1 MKSSLFLTA
10 IASASLLAGCGGGGD
25 DGGSTATSTIAL
37 SGIAAKGLMANADV
51 AVYAVNT
58 DGQAAGNPLATTTTD
73 GNGRYQLNFSAT
85 KGQPVVIKV
94 SAKADGTTTHL
105 DEVSG
110 LRQGLPAGFSM
121 RALLVPQ
128 TTGAISTSIN
138 VTPFSEMTVA
148 AAARAN
154 GGITLTNA
162 AQATSTVTQLLG
174 FDPTTVTVTSA
185 QNASATLEQQ
195 KLAVMLAAVSQ
206 MSSNGDLGCNSS
218 NAGANTACV
227 VGKLSANS
235 SLASLQ
241 LGNGV
246 SSALQSAT
254 QTVLNKPELVGAIQT
269 STLVNIVTNLGCS
282 GAACTPAASGG
293 GTPAPDPV
301 AAAITAAKLLFTQ
314 IRTDLTTMFSPGGAS
329 ANAQGALN
337 QEAFKFEQV
346 MKGVQPPVETLLKDA
361 GAIVMGVDLYHD
373 YKAGR
378 TSLTD
383 RARAFDMTAT
393 NNTVR
398 VPAAACT
405 LYQDADTQIRA
416 TAPANA
422 NYIGCGARFYAT
434 RSYSGTGYVHTEWR
448 HGITLTP
455 QTDGSFAY
463 STRARQR
470 VQSCDFSNNCT
481 LTSNKALQLQSDGST
496 PLAAFTGNLTPVLT
510 GSHGNI
516 ASFTL
521 KGELPAAFKSGGTTL
536 VNFKH
541 QLDIRGS
548 QTLVNNEPT
557 ALALSGY
564 VAAYKDATTQEGK
577 LTLNNGNIDK
587 PSGAAANLVW
597 NTGAAEFE
605 GDLKLQGMTTDKSG
619 TNTAPT
625 QLALKGM
632 LRNIANGVS
641 TEFLSG
647 QLNVSATGYD
657 QFDSTQPPSATNKYS
672 GNLSFVGAVT
682 APNRPRLELTLG
694 TGTVVDGRS
703 ARQPA
708 TLQYRTWVNG
718 LPRSV
723 VTLTATPGSQPG
735 TADSFRLAE
744 ASSGLSMSWLDGAST
759 IDLVF
764 GSPAV
769 KIGQFKDGLLTFSD
783 NSVISLDLGL

>member
-1 MKSSLFLTA
+1 MKASLFLTA
-10 IASASLLAGCGGGGD
+10 VASASLLAGCGGGGD
-25 DGGSTATSTIAL
+25 DAASTATSTIAL
-37 SGIAAKGLMANADV
+37 SGTAAKGLMANADV
-51 AVYAVNT
+51 AVYAVNA
-58 DGQAAGNPLATTTTD
+58 DGQMAAPPLATGTTD
-73 GNGRYQLNFSAT
+73 GNGRYQLNFNAT

-110 LRQGLPAGFSM
+110 LRQTLPASFSM

-128 TTGAISTSIN
+128 TTGAISTSVN

-148 AAARAN
+148 AASRAS
-154 GGITLTNA
+154 GGITAANA

-174 FDPTTVTVTSA
+174 FDPATITVTSA

-206 MSSNGDLGCNSS
+206 MSSNGDLDCNSGS
-218 NAGANTACV
+218 AGAKTACV
-227 VGKLSANS
+227 VGKLSASS
-235 SLASLQ
+235 SLTSLQ

-254 QTVLNKPELVGAIQT
+254 QAVLNKPELVGAIQT

-282 GAACTPAASGG
+282 GAACTPAASG
-293 GTPAPDPV
+293 TPAPDPV

-314 IRTDLTTMFSPGGAS
+314 IRTDLTTMFSPGGVS

-393 NNTVR
+393 DGTVR

-405 LYQDADTQIRA
+405 LYQDVDTQVRA
-416 TAPANA
+416 NAPANA

-434 RSYSGTGYVHTEWR
+434 RSYSATGYVHTEWR

-455 QTDGSFAY
+455 QADGSFTY

-481 LTSNKALQLQSDGST
+481 LTSNQALQLQSDGST
-496 PLAAFTGNLTPVLT
+496 PLAAFTGSISPVLT

-521 KGELPAAFKSGGTTL
+521 KGELPAAFKRGGITL
-536 VNFKH
+536 MNFKH
-541 QLDIRGS
+541 QLDISGS

-557 ALALSGY
+557 ALSLAGH

-577 LTLNNGNIDK
+577 LTLNSGSIDK
-587 PSGAAANLVW
+587 ASGAAANLVW
-597 NTGAAEFE
+597 NVGAAEFE
-605 GDLKLQGMTTDKSG
+605 GDLKLQGMSTDKSG

-647 QLNVSATGYD
+647 QHNVSITGYG

-672 GNLSFVGAVT
+672 ADVSFAGSVT

-694 TGTVVDGRS
+694 TGTVIDGRS

-723 VTLTATPGSQPG
+723 VTLTATPASQPG
-735 TADSFRLAE
+735 AADSFRLAE

-769 KIGQFKDGLLTFSD
+769 KIGQLKDGLLTFSD

>member
-10 IASASLLAGCGGGGD
+10 VASASLLAGCGGGGD
-25 DGGSTATSTIAL
+25 DAASTSTATIAL

-51 AVYAVNT
+51 AAYAVNAE
-58 DGQAAGNPLATTTTD
+58 GQMVSPPLATSTTD
-73 GNGRYQLNFSAT
+73 GNGQYQLNFNAT

-110 LRQGLPAGFSM
+110 LRQALPASFSM

-128 TTGAISTSIN
+128 TTGALSTRIN

-148 AAARAN
+148 AASRA
-154 GGITLTNA
+154 GGGLTAANA

-174 FDPTTVTVTSA
+174 FDPATVSVTSA

-206 MSSNGDLGCNSS
+206 MASNGDLGCNSGDAS
-218 NAGANTACV
+218 TKTACV
-227 VGKLSANS
+227 VGKLSAS
-235 SLASLQ
+235 SSVASLQ

-246 SSALQSAT
+246 SGALQSAT
-254 QTVLNKPELVGAIQT
+254 QAVLNKPELVGAIQT

-282 GAACTPAASGG
+282 AEACTPAAS

-314 IRTDLTTMFSPGGAS
+314 IKTDLTTLFSKDGIS
-329 ANAQGALN
+329 ANAQGLLN

-346 MKGVQPPVETLLKDA
+346 MQGVQPPVETLLKDA
-361 GAIVMGVDLYHD
+361 SAIVMGVDLYHD

-378 TSLTD
+378 SSLID
-383 RARAFDMTAT
+383 RARAFDLTAT
-393 NNTVR
+393 DGTVR

-405 LYQDADTQIRA
+405 LYQDVDTQVRA
-416 TAPANA
+416 TAMANA
-422 NYIGCGARFYAT
+422 NYIGCGARYYAT

-455 QTDGSFAY
+455 QADGSFTY

-470 VQSCDFSNNCT
+470 VQNCDLSNNCT
-481 LTSNKALQLQSDGST
+481 TSSNQALQLQSDNST
-496 PLAAFTGNLTPVLT
+496 PLAAFTGSITPVLT

-521 KGELPAAFKSGGTTL
+521 TGELPAAFKSGGTTL

-541 QLDIRGS
+541 QVDISGS

-557 ALALSGY
+557 ALSLSGF
-564 VAAYKDATTQEGK
+564 VAAYKDASTQEGK
-577 LTLNNGNIDK
+577 LTLSSGSIDQA
-587 PSGAAANLVW
+587 SGAAANLVW
-597 NTGAAEFE
+597 NVGAAEFE
-605 GDLKLQGMTTDKSG
+605 GDLKLQGMSTDKSG
-619 TNTAPT
+619 MNRSPT

-641 TEFLSG
+641 SEFLSG
-647 QLNVSATGYD
+647 QLNVNASGYE
-657 QFDSTQPPSATNKYS
+657 QFDSTQPPSASNKYS
-672 GNLSFVGAVT
+672 ADLSFIGTVT

-694 TGTVVDGRS
+694 TGTVIDGSS

-708 TLQYRTWVNG
+708 TLQYRTLVNG

-735 TADSFRLAE
+735 AAASFRLAE
-744 ASSGLSMSWLDGAST
+744 ASSGLSMSWLDGASL

-769 KIGQFKDGLLTFSD
+769 TIGQFKNGLLTFSD

>member
-1 MKSSLFLTA
+1 MKASIFLTA
-10 IASASLLAGCGGGGD
+10 VASASLLAGCGGGGD
-25 DGGSTATSTIAL
+25 DAASTATSTIAL
-37 SGIAAKGLMANADV
+37 SGTAAKGLMANADV
-51 AVYAVNT
+51 AVYAVNA
-58 DGQAAGNPLATTTTD
+58 DGQMASTPLATATTD
-73 GNGRYQLNFSAT
+73 GNGRYQLNFNAT

-94 SAKADGTTTHL
+94 TAKANGTTTHL

-110 LRQGLPAGFSM
+110 LVQALPANFSM

-128 TTGAISTSIN
+128 TTGAISTGVN

-148 AAARAN
+148 AAARAS
-154 GGITLTNA
+154 GGITAANA

-174 FDPTTVTVTSA
+174 FDPTTVAVTSA

-218 NAGANTACV
+218 NAGANTECV

-235 SLASLQ
+235 SLSSLQ

-246 SSALQSAT
+246 SNALQNAT

-282 GAACTPAASGG
+282 GEACTPASSGSI
-293 GTPAPDPV
+293 PAPNQV
-301 AAAITAAKLLFTQ
+301 ASAITAAKLLFTQ
-314 IRTDLTTMFSPGGAS
+314 IKSDLTTMFSKGGVS
-329 ANAQGALN
+329 ANAQGTLN

-346 MKGVQPPVETLLKDA
+346 MKGVQSPVETVLKDA
-361 GAIVMGVDLYHD
+361 SALVMGIDLYHD

-378 TSLTD
+378 TNLPE
-383 RARAFDMTAT
+383 RARAFDLTAT
-393 NNTVR
+393 DGIR
-398 VPAAACT
+398 VTAVGCT
-405 LYQDADTQIRA
+405 LYQDVDTQITA
-416 TAPANA
+416 SAPANA
-422 NYIGCGARFYAT
+422 NFIGCRARFYVT
-434 RSYSGTGYVHTEWR
+434 RSYSGSGYTHTEWR

-455 QTDGSFAY
+455 QTDGSFSY

-481 LTSNKALQLQSDGST
+481 VTSNKALQLQSDGST
-496 PLAAFTGNLTPVLT
+496 PIDSFKGSVTPVLT

-541 QLDIRGS
+541 QVDISGS

-557 ALALSGY
+557 ALSLSGY

-577 LTLNNGNIDK
+577 LTLNSGSLDK
-587 PSGAAANLVW
+587 ANGAAVNLVW

-605 GDLKLQGMTTDKSG
+605 GELKLQGMTTDKSG
-619 TNTAPT
+619 TDTTPT

-647 QLNVSATGYD
+647 QLNVSITGYG
-657 QFDSTQPPSATNKYS
+657 QFDSTQPPSASNKYS
-672 GNLSFVGAVT
+672 ADVSFAGAVT

-694 TGTVVDGRS
+694 TATVIDGSS
-703 ARQPA
+703 ARQPV
-708 TLQYRTWVNG
+708 TLQYRTLVNG
-718 LPRSV
+718 TPRSV
-723 VTLTATPGSQPG
+723 VTLTGTPGSTAG
-735 TADSFRLAE
+735 AADSFRLTE
-744 ASSGLSMSWLDGAST
+744 ASSGLSMNWLDGAST

-764 GSPAV
+764 GNPAV
-769 KIGQFKDGLLTFSD
+769 KIGQFSNGLLTFSD
-783 NSVISLDLGL
+783 SSVISLDLGL